1 MALNDTPANLRF
13 RVGVVKIN
21 QRDGDARITLG
32 VAAFDRVV
40 VCRDKKTNRRSFM
53 LGWLDK
59 PITTKSKGAAREM
72 VNLPAF
78 CRDSVLPEIPT
89 KATAEYEPTGLL
101 FAVQSADRRFQELW
115 KARLGFI
122 PLANVQRKHWATIK
136 ALNKRVA
143 LSIDNGEYG
152 DLRPVAELLARL
164 SESISRFLEEP
175 AAWHGHPTPHSGKRS
190 SIECDVPCPLRY
202 TLSSESDC
210 CLTRCRNGSGGLSFR
225 DDTLPMGGGQL
236 IREIV
241 VGAAPVPTETMGQE
255 VTAFLTQLR
264 AMVFA
269 AIREAGGLLV
279 SDETQTASA
288 DQQ

>member
-101 FAVQSADRRFQELW
+101 IAVQSADRRFQELW

-136 ALNKRVA
+136 ALVHPGKER
-143 LSIDNGEYG
+143 
-152 DLRPVAELLARL
+152 RL
-164 SESISRFLEEP
+164 MCSV
-175 AAWHGHPTPHSGKRS
+175 GGK
-190 SIECDVPCPLRY
+190 
-202 TLSSESDC
+202 
-210 CLTRCRNGSGGLSFR
+210 
-225 DDTLPMGGGQL
+225 
-236 IREIV
+236 
-241 VGAAPVPTETMGQE
+241 PTEVKVRNLVAWIEGE
-255 VTAFLTQLR
+255 
-264 AMVFA
+264 
-269 AIREAGGLLV
+269 RETESLV
-279 SDETQTASA
+279 Y
-288 DQQ
+288 